1 MSLLT
6 ISLQK
11 QLSSQHRMS
20 IEYCNSIVVIVTEE
34 YDGMYLYIFFNNN
47 FSIFTL
53 ILIFFDSDNQL

>member
-1 MSLLT
+1 MSLLA

-34 YDGMYLYIFFNNN
+34 YDSMYLYIFFNNN